1 MSSGRGR
8 RRALLV
14 GLVFATA
21 APTGL
26 RASGTSP
33 ALVLS
38 AATGAAVGDQRSVT
52 LDGSF
57 DFANAVQV
65 AYPLSLV
72 VFQGSRFV
80 RYRLPGDAVAGD
92 SPELADGQLSANEL
106 DAFGQEGAAAAAGVR
121 VVTLVTDRIRVALPA
136 GFTAGPT
143 TAILYA
149 ILPDSNVLSN
159 PIDFTLP

>member
-1 MSSGRGR
+1 MTHRCR
-8 RRALLV
+8 IAVV
-14 GLVFATA
+14 GLVLAAA
-21 APTGL
+21 APAAL
-26 RASGTSP
+26 LASGTSP

-38 AATGAAVGDQRSVT
+38 AATGSAAGSQRAVT
-52 LDGSF
+52 LDGSL

-80 RYRLPGDAVAGD
+80 RYRLPGAV
-92 SPELADGQLSANEL
+92 
-106 DAFGQEGAAAAAGVR
+106 V
-121 VVTLVTDRIRVALPA
+121 
-136 GFTAGPT
+136 AGPT
-143 TAILYA
+143 TAVVYA

>member
-1 MSSGRGR
+1 MR
-8 RRALLV
+8 RRRGSLLLALAL
-14 GLVFATA
+14 A
-21 APTGL
+21 AVAPAGL

-38 AATGAAVGDQRSVT
+38 AAAGAAAGGQRSVT

-57 DFANAVQV
+57 DFANAVQT

-80 RYRLPGDAVAGD
+80 RYRLPGAVVAGD

-106 DAFGQEGAAAAAGVR
+106 DAFGQEGSVAAAGVR

>member
-1 MSSGRGR
+1 MTHRLR
-8 RRALLV
+8 IAVV
-14 GLVFATA
+14 GLVLVAA
-21 APTGL
+21 APAAL
-26 RASGTSP
+26 LASGTSP

-38 AATGAAVGDQRSVT
+38 AATGSAAGSQRAVT
-52 LDGSF
+52 LDGSL

-80 RYRLPGDAVAGD
+80 RYRLPGTVVAGT
-92 SPELADGQLSANEL
+92 SPELADGHLTTDEIDAVDHEGSA
-106 DAFGQEGAAAAAGVR
+106 APAAV
-121 VVTLVTDRIRVALPA
+121 RIRVALPA
-136 GFTAGPT
+136 DFVAGPT
-143 TAILYA
+143 TAVVYA